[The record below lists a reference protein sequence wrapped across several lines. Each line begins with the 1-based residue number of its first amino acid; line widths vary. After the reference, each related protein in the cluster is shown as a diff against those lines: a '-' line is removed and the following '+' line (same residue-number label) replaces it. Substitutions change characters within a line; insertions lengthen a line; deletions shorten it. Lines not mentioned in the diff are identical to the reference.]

1 MAIPS
6 GSGTEVL
13 KRHYVHALSN
23 TETALITGVANHI
36 YTVLSVVWTELGDA
50 TEAVHMYIGH
60 DAGATDIYLM
70 SSQSI
75 TSEQTFV
82 WNDKFVLTGT
92 DILYTRTA
100 NASNVD
106 VWITYI
112 DQDWS

>member
-36 YTVLSVVWTELGDA
+36 YTVLSIAWTEQADA
-50 TEAVHMYIGH
+50 TETVHMYIGY
-60 DAGATDIYLM
+60 DGGSTDIYLM
-70 SSQSI
+70 SSQSLN
-75 TSEQTFV
+75 SEETFV

-100 NASNVD
+100 NAANVD
-106 VWITYI
+106 CWISYI
-112 DQDWS
+112 EQDWS